1 MRVQTFMGRIGVE
14 TLAQLDD
21 QINRWIEKNNVE
33 PKFVTQS
40 TGIEEYHESGSKEPV
55 VITQIWY

>member
-14 TLAQLDD
+14 TLSQLDD
-21 QINRWIEKNNVE
+21 QINKWLERTKIE

-40 TGIEEYHESGSKEPV
+40 CGIEEYHESGSKEAV